1 MWGDLIIS
9 CLYSQHF
16 SAFLYSNSV
25 LSTFLYYQLFFT
37 INFSCTLNFSVLST
51 FLYSQHFSA
60 WPIFFSRLKL
70 IKIYKHWQGL
80 TKVKKSWKSC
90 EKSRKVEKNCGR
102 FIKIWTNW
110 KRDNKKSWEKSEK
123 IQGFDCRSLKFGNFG
138 TFFEKSEKAWCF
150 LSNRILWD
158 WSLQPQDVG
167 NSYSLGFNQVEG
179 LLAVWVTNCQ
189 KQLKC
194 VYAWSNELKC

>member
-1 MWGDLIIS
+1 MGGSYYQLS
-9 CLYSQHF
+9 VLSTLFRF
-16 SAFLYSNSV
+16 SVLKFCTINFSV

-37 INFSCTLNFSVLST
+37 INFSVLST

-60 WPIFFSRLKL
+60 WPIFLSTLKL

-110 KRDNKKSWEKSEK
+110 KRDNKKGWEKWEK
-123 IQGFDCRSLKFGNFG
+123 IQGFDCRTLKFCNFG

-179 LLAVWVTNCQ
+179 LLAVWVTNRQ
-189 KQLKC
+189 KQLIWNLSMMVSWVK
-194 VYAWSNELKC
+194 V